1 MTAIRAGGIIAAGEG
16 SRLRSLKLPKPMIP
30 VGGKPLVAHV
40 LENFAASGIESA
52 SVIFNGD
59 EQDCADFV
67 RSRFGDRAKTVI
79 VQTTASSFESF
90 QIILARSGSG
100 RLLVSTVDAYC
111 PKEDFVSFVRSAEK
125 RPDEETVLALTT
137 YVADEKPL
145 WVKRGSDGRISEIG
159 GVAGDAITAGIYVIP
174 PRVRSLPLPRHFGRL
189 RDYLAW
195 LCSDGHPVSGI
206 LIPRVVDVD
215 RPEDLKLAEQL
226 SAESSLARAQR

>member
-67 RSRFGDRAKTVI
+67 RSRFGDLAKTVI

-90 QIILARSGSG
+90 QIILARSRSG

-111 PKEDFVSFVRSAEK
+111 PREDFLSFVHSAEK
-125 RPDEETVLALTT
+125 RSEEETVLAVTT

-159 GVAGDAITAGIYVIP
+159 GPTGDAITAGIYVIP
-174 PRVRSLPLPRHFGRL
+174 PRVRSLPIPRRFDRL

-215 RPEDLKLAEQL
+215 RPEDLPIAEQL
-226 SAESSLARAQR
+226 SAASSLAKAQR